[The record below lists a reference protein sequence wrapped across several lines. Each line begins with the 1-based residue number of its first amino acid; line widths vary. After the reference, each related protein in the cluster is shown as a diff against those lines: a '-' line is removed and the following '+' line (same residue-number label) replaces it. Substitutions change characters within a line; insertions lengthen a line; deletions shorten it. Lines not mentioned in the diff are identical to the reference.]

1 MENKKTPITIDDIEY
16 QFEDMTQEQQM
27 LVNHVADLDRKLG
40 SARFNVD
47 QLQVGR
53 NAFMNMLTQSL
64 KEQPSEVAEPA
75 ENPA

>member
-1 MENKKTPITIDDIEY
+1 MANTKTPITIDDVEY

-53 NAFMNMLTQSL
+53 EAFVDMLTRSL
-64 KEQPSEVAEPA
+64 AQKAEEPEVV
-75 ENPA
+75 NG

>member
-1 MENKKTPITIDDIEY
+1 MANTKTPITIDDVEY

-53 NAFMNMLTQSL
+53 NAFMSMLTESL

-75 ENPA
+75 ETPA

>member
-27 LVNHVADLDRKLG
+27 LVNHVADLDRKLA

-53 NAFMNMLTQSL
+53 NAFMTMLTTSL
-64 KEQPSEVAEPA
+64 TEAKEEATSE
-75 ENPA
+75 